1 MDDHNNEIV
10 LKLCSLF
17 ILFNIL
23 LFKDKETKLTIK
35 KTKKIQSNIIIYSNN
50 KKIQLSLNS

>member
-1 MDDHNNEIV
+1 MDAKKIV

>member
-1 MDDHNNEIV
+1 MDYYNNEIV
-10 LKLCSLF
+10 LKLCCLF

-35 KTKKIQSNIIIYSNN
+35 KTKKIQSNIIIYSND
-50 KKIQLSLNS
+50 KIIHLSLNS

>member
-10 LKLCSLF
+10 LKLCCLF

-50 KKIQLSLNS
+50 KIIQLSLNS